1 MNSTLLMAT
10 LALFAGA
17 ASAADPAVVDKP
29 RVAVG
34 DTWTY
39 HTRSETRRGR
49 ASARDETFE
58 VTAVAKG
65 RVHVVVYRKF
75 DGKPGDEPAEAD
87 MIFSDE
93 WNVMVTGNRG
103 ARPSAIMRPD
113 SATLKFPARP
123 GDSYP
128 TVFELDLLPDS
139 GSARHNRTT
148 RVAGWEEVT
157 VPAGRFR
164 ALRIESEGT
173 VQSSAKPKPGPSSMT
188 VWYVPEV
195 RRWVRLEQVMG
206 PISISSELTSYKLA
220 P

>member
-1 MNSTLLMAT
+1 MKSAILLAS
-10 LALFAGA
+10 LAVTGA
-17 ASAADPAVVDKP
+17 AVAADPAVVDKP
-29 RVAVG
+29 RVALG

-39 HTRSETRRGR
+39 HTRTETRGGR
-49 ASARDETFE
+49 KGAREETFE

-65 RVHVVVYRKF
+65 RVHVVVYRKL
-75 DGKPGDEPAEAD
+75 DGTADDEPAEAD

-93 WNVMVTGNRG
+93 WNVMVTGSRG
-103 ARPSAIMRPD
+103 ARPSAILRPD
-113 SATLKFPARP
+113 GATLKFPARP

-128 TVFELDLLPDS
+128 TVFELDLLPDA
-139 GSARHNRTT
+139 GTARHRRTT
-148 RVAGWEEVT
+148 RVTGWEDVT
-157 VPAGRFR
+157 VPAGKFR

-173 VQSSAKPKPGPSSMT
+173 VQSSVKPKPGPSSMT

-195 RRWVRLEQVMG
+195 RRWVRLEQVLG